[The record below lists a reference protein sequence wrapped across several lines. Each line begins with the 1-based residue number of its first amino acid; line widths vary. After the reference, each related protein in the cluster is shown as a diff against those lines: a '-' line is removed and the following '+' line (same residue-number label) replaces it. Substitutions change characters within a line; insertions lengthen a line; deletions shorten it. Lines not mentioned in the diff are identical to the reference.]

1 MQIDDRPV
9 LRWLDEPDPE
19 RGLHFAGPGEQWERW
34 SYPDLAELTL
44 RVTAG
49 LGARGLERAAVVAV
63 IQRSSPGFVST
74 YFGAIAAGMTACSI
88 PPPFAVQ
95 RAEEYADKVT
105 HLLDTARPALIVCDA
120 ESLERVRP
128 IAAGLGLPAP
138 VAFDDLVSG
147 IAPAPGPAAP
157 AEMAMLQF
165 TSGSSG
171 YSRGVWIPNTALQA
185 NVTAMRRWLDWP
197 DERSVISW
205 LPVHHDMGLVGAL
218 INIVVSRSNGWL
230 MQPDDFIR
238 SPLRYLTCMSAQ
250 RVSMSVMPN
259 FGMAYILRRVR
270 PAMLEGLRFDALRSV
285 ILGAE
290 RNDPH
295 ILKAFHELLEPFGF
309 ERRMLRP
316 AYGGAEATLAVTG
329 LPMDEE
335 WTTAT
340 PVRTDGGPGEAPG
353 EPIVGCGSPLEGV
366 KLTIVDDDGL
376 PVPDGHIGEIVV
388 SGPSLAAGYSG
399 DPGTASGTSLG
410 DGTLRTGDA
419 AFLRDG
425 RLYVLGRLGDGL
437 KIRGMMVFAESLEA
451 KLTGHGIPERRC
463 AVLLGIRDGVP
474 TAVAVLDTPK
484 PGWPEAAAAVLREA
498 VGDEAEAH
506 IVPVR
511 RGGVAVTS
519 SGKPRRRVMW
529 RDFCNGALTD
539 RVGDDDESDD
549 SRRRP

>member
-1 MQIDDRPV
+1 MPIDDRPV
-9 LRWLDEPDPE
+9 LQWLEDPTPE
-19 RGLHFAGPGEQWERW
+19 RGLHFAGPGEAWERW
-34 SYPDLAELTL
+34 SYPEMAELTL
-44 RVTAG
+44 RAAAG
-49 LGARGLERAAVVAV
+49 LTARGLERSAVVAV
-63 IQRSSPGFVST
+63 IQRSSPGFVAS

-95 RAEEYADKVT
+95 RAEEYADKVA
-105 HLLDTARPALIVCDA
+105 HLLTASRPALIVCDA

-128 IAAGLGLPAP
+128 IAVGLGLREP
-138 VAFDDLVSG
+138 VAFDELVHG
-147 IAPAPGPAAP
+147 VDAMPRAAAP

-171 YSRGVWIPNTALQA
+171 YSRGVWIPNSALQA

-205 LPVHHDMGLVGAL
+205 LPVHHDMGLIGAL

-238 SPLRYLTCMSAQ
+238 SPVRYLKCMSEQ

-270 PAMLEGLRFDALRSV
+270 PEMLEGMSFDALRSM

-290 RNDPH
+290 RNDPQ
-295 ILKAFHELLEPFGF
+295 ILQAFHDLLAPYGF
-309 ERRMLRP
+309 TRRMLRP

-335 WTTAT
+335 WTSAA
-340 PVRTDGGPGEAPG
+340 PDQPEDASAEDGG
-353 EPIVGCGSPLEGV
+353 EPIVGCGRPLQGV
-366 KLTIVDDDGL
+366 KLTIVDEDDLPIRDGL
-376 PVPDGHIGEIVV
+376 VGEIVV
-388 SGPSLAAGYSG
+388 SGASLAAGYSG
-399 DPGTASGTSLG
+399 EPGTASGTSLG
-410 DGTLRTGDA
+410 EGVLRTGDA
-419 AFLRDG
+419 GFLRDG
-425 RLYVLGRLGDGL
+425 QLFVLGRLGDGL
-437 KIRGMMVFAESLEA
+437 KVRGVMVFAESVEA
-451 KLTGHGIPERRC
+451 RLTLLGIPERRC
-463 AVLLGIRDGVP
+463 AILLGVRAGVP

-484 PGWPEAAAAVLREA
+484 PGWPEAATAALREA
-498 VGDEAEAH
+498 VGGEAEVHVIA
-506 IVPVR
+506 VR

-529 RDFCNGALTD
+529 RDFCDGALADAVGAEDD
-539 RVGDDDESDD
+539 R
-549 SRRRP
+549 